1 MASLLAYVKKEY
13 AAKMSIIFG
22 FAKQKRN
29 FLEFRLIICYR
40 IINTILPE
48 LDLHP

>member
-22 FAKQKRN
+22 LTKQKRN
-29 FLEFRLIICYR
+29 FFRVPLK
-40 IINTILPE
+40 NL
-48 LDLHP
+48 LSNN

>member
-29 FLEFRLIICYR
+29 FLEFRLIISYR
-40 IINTILPE
+40 IINIFLP
-48 LDLHP
+48 DLYSYF